1 MNKEILK
8 QLRKQ
13 ANDFQI
19 IKGWK
24 VGGSLLPA
32 YLSAL
37 GKETLPLVL
46 CL

>member
-1 MNKEILK
+1 MNKDILK

-24 VGGSLLPA
+24 VRHIDMIH
-32 YLSAL
+32 
-37 GKETLPLVL
+37 V
-46 CL
+46 

>member
-1 MNKEILK
+1 MNKDILK

-24 VGGSLLPA
+24 VRVTS
-32 YLSAL
+32 SSC
-37 GKETLPLVL
+37 TIQ
-46 CL
+46 